1 MAFFRSS
8 HFVREDSIGRLALL
22 VHSTI
27 EPAKSLVS
35 VRPSSSCRTN
45 QSVAAQW
52 PVLQ

>member
-27 EPAKSLVS
+27 EPA
-35 VRPSSSCRTN
+35 
-45 QSVAAQW
+45 
-52 PVLQ
+52 